1 MRHGIRV
8 VAVRE
13 PGAAIGSFAEDVR
26 SIRGLEDLGGQP
38 SGSSELGP
46 DG

>member
-1 MRHGIRV
+1 MRHGIPV

-13 PGAAIGSFAEDVR
+13 PGAAIGSFTERVR
-26 SIRGLEDLGGQP
+26 VIRGSKDFGGQP
-38 SGSSELGP
+38 AGASKIRP